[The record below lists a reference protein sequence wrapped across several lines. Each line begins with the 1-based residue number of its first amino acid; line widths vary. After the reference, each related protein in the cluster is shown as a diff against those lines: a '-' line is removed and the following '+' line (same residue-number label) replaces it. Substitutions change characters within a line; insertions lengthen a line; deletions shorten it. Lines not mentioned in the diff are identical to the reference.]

1 MKTTVINLEG
11 IESVLSPAGVE
22 KQLCTHPGI
31 HKVETNFM
39 TGTATVYHDE
49 SVTLAEIKRY
59 VAECG
64 YGCSGECL
72 PEYVCK
78 PGDPPGAVAT
88 MSHAGHA
95 TLAPALRSGA
105 SAGVPAASS
114 ATKADAH
121 AGHAMPAATPAPK
134 ANVQAGHQ
142 APALAP
148 TAKADE
154 HAGQAMPAAKP
165 AKVDEHAGHD
175 MAAMSPEAGETAAM
189 VHEMGHGGS
198 MNMEG
203 MVRDMRNR
211 FLVTFIIAIPVFL
224 YSPLFTDVF
233 KIQLPLPFGLSN
245 QVLSFLLAT
254 PAVLYGGWMFY
265 VGAWRGLKNRT
276 LNMAVLITLSV
287 LAGYFFSVAATF
299 LFKGEVFYEAAVLL
313 LTFVLFGH
321 WMEMR
326 ARSGASQAIQALM
339 NLAPP
344 QATVVRNG
352 QPIEVPTSE
361 VVQDDIVLI
370 RPGDKIP
377 VDGVV
382 VEGESTVDESM
393 ITGESLPVKKA
404 VGSTAVGA
412 TINKT
417 GTFKFRATKV
427 GADTALAQ
435 IVKLVQVAQNSK
447 APSQRL
453 ADRAA
458 QWLVAA
464 AVIIGLLTFFGW
476 YLLGGS
482 SIPSGTEKFVWA
494 LTMAITVVVIACPDA
509 LGLATPTAVMVGT
522 GLGAQNG
529 ILYKN
534 ATALEQAAKL
544 QAIIFDKTG
553 TLTEG
558 KPQVVEV
565 MAVGNPLSQDEL
577 LRLVASAEQ
586 SSEHPLAQAIVDK
599 AKAQK
604 LALEATAGF
613 EAIPGHGMKATVADK
628 ALLVGNRKLMGDS
641 RIELGG
647 HGEHAATLEGAG
659 RTVVYA
665 ALDGKFA
672 GLIAI
677 ADAVR
682 PNAKLAME
690 KLTSMGVQVAMLT
703 GDNRATAERIA
714 GELGITTVFAEVL
727 PGQKADKVKE
737 LQSQGKLVAMVGDG
751 INDAPALAQA
761 DVGIAIGAG
770 TDVAMEA
777 ADVVLMKSDPF
788 DVIGAITLSRA
799 TLRKMHQNLGWAAGY
814 NTIAFPIAAGVF
826 YPWLGLVLRPEIAAI
841 AMSGSSLLVA
851 INALLLKRTKLE
863 GIKAPVQ

>member
-22 KQLCTHPGI
+22 KQMCAHPGI

-39 TGTATVYHDE
+39 TSTATVYHDE
-49 SVTLAEIKRY
+49 SVTLAELKRV

-64 YGCSGECL
+64 YSCSGECL
-72 PEYVCK
+72 PEHVCA
-78 PGDPPGAVAT
+78 PSDPPAAAT
-88 MSHAGHA
+88 MHAGHDMSTHVGHA
-95 TLAPALRSGA
+95 IPAAKPAEHAEHAMPAAKTDEHAGYPMPTAQPAVAPAK
-105 SAGVPAASS
+105 
-114 ATKADAH
+114 TDAH
-121 AGHAMPAATPAPK
+121 AGHAMPADAE
-134 ANVQAGHQ
+134 AG
-142 APALAP
+142 
-148 TAKADE
+148 E
-154 HAGQAMPAAKP
+154 
-165 AKVDEHAGHD
+165 
-175 MAAMSPEAGETAAM
+175 MAAMA
-189 VHEMGHGGS
+189 HEMGHGGGMS
-198 MNMEG
+198 MED

-211 FLVTFIIAIPVFL
+211 FLVSFILAIPVFL
-224 YSPLFTDVF
+224 YSPLFTDYF
-233 KIQLPLPFGLSN
+233 GIQLPLPFGVSN
-245 QVLSFLLAT
+245 EVLSFLLTT
-254 PAVLYGGWMFY
+254 PAVLYGGWVFY
-265 VGAWRGLKNRT
+265 IGAWHGLKNGI
-276 LNMAVLITLSV
+276 LNMAVLVSLSV
-287 LAGYFFSVAATF
+287 LAGYIFSVAATF
-299 LFKGEVFYEAAVLL
+299 FFEGEVFYEAAALL
-313 LTFVLFGH
+313 LVFVLFGH

-344 QATVVRNG
+344 KATVIRNG
-352 QPIEVPTSE
+352 QTVEIPTSE
-361 VVQDDIVLI
+361 VVADDIILI

-382 VEGESTVDESM
+382 IEGESSVDESM
-393 ITGESLPVKKA
+393 ITGESLPVKKS
-404 VGSTAVGA
+404 VESTVVGA

-453 ADRAA
+453 ADQAA

-464 AVIIGLLTFFGW
+464 AVIFGLATFFGW
-476 YLLGGS
+476 YFFGGS
-482 SIPSGTEKFVWA
+482 AIPAGMDKFVWA
-494 LTMAITVVVIACPDA
+494 LTLAITVVVIACPDA

-558 KPQVVEV
+558 KPQVVEIV
-565 MAVGNPLSQDEL
+565 AVGNPLTESEL

-599 AKAQK
+599 ANAQN
-604 LALEATAGF
+604 LGLETATHF
-613 EAIPGHGMKATVADK
+613 EAIPGHGMKATVAGK
-628 ALLVGNRKLMGDS
+628 TLLVGNRKLMHDND
-641 RIELGG
+641 IVLDG
-647 HGEHAATLEGAG
+647 HGEHAASLEGAG

-665 ALDGKFA
+665 AIDGKFA

-682 PNAKLAME
+682 PNAKLAVE
-690 KLTSMGVQVAMLT
+690 KLASMGVQVAMLT

-714 GELGITTVFAEVL
+714 GELGIQTVFAEVL

-737 LQSQGKLVAMVGDG
+737 LQAQGKLVAMVGDG

-770 TDVAMEA
+770 TDVAMET

-788 DVIGAITLSRA
+788 DVIGVITLSRA
-799 TLRKMHQNLGWAAGY
+799 TLRKMHQNLWWAAGY
-814 NTIAFPIAAGVF
+814 NTIAFPIAAGLF
-826 YPWLGLVLRPEIAAI
+826 YPAFGLVLRPEIAAI
-841 AMSGSSLLVA
+841 SMSGSSLLVA

-863 GIKAPVQ
+863 GIKAKV

>member
-1 MKTTVINLEG
+1 MKTTVVHLEG
-11 IESVLSPAGVE
+11 IESVLSANGVE
-22 KQLCTHPGI
+22 KKMCRHSGI
-31 HKVETNFM
+31 HKVEANFM
-39 TGTATVYHDE
+39 TGTATVYHDD
-49 SVTLAEIKRY
+49 SVTLAEIKQC
-59 VAECG
+59 VADCG
-64 YGCSGECL
+64 YGCAGEAA
-72 PEYVCK
+72 PAHVVK
-78 PGDPPGAVAT
+78 QGDPP
-88 MSHAGHA
+88 MEM
-95 TLAPALRSGA
+95 
-105 SAGVPAASS
+105 
-114 ATKADAH
+114 AH
-121 AGHAMPAATPAPK
+121 AGHAMP
-134 ANVQAGHQ
+134 
-142 APALAP
+142 
-148 TAKADE
+148 
-154 HAGQAMPAAKP
+154 MPATMAG
-165 AKVDEHAGHD
+165 EHAGHD
-175 MAAMSPEAGETAAM
+175 MAAIGATGGEMESMA
-189 VHEMGHGGS
+189 HEMGHGAGMS
-198 MNMEG
+198 MEG

-211 FLVTFIIAIPVFL
+211 FIVSFILAIPVFL
-224 YSPLFTDVF
+224 FSPLFTDFF
-233 KIQLPLPFGLSN
+233 KVQLPLPFGLSN

-254 PAVLYGGWMFY
+254 PAVLYGGWVFY
-265 VGAWRGLKNRT
+265 IGAWRGLKNST
-276 LNMAVLITLSV
+276 LNMAVLVTLSV
-287 LAGYFFSVAATF
+287 LAGYLFSVAATF

-344 QATVVRNG
+344 KATIIRNG
-352 QPIEVPTSE
+352 EPVEISTSD
-361 VVQDDIVLI
+361 VLLDDIVLI

-382 VEGESTVDESM
+382 TEGESNVDESM
-393 ITGESLPVKKA
+393 LTGESLPVKKE
-404 VGSTAVGA
+404 VGSLVAGA

-417 GTFKFRATKV
+417 GTFRFRATKV

-435 IVKLVQVAQNSK
+435 IVKLVQMAQNSK

-464 AVIIGLLTFFGW
+464 AVIFGVATFFGW
-476 YLLGGS
+476 CFFGGRYVPAEMS
-482 SIPSGTEKFVWA
+482 PTVWA
-494 LTMAITVVVIACPDA
+494 LTLAITVVVIACPDA

-558 KPQVVEV
+558 KPQVVEIV
-565 MAVGNPLSQDEL
+565 TSDQSSVISGTDEF

-599 AKAQK
+599 AKAQNLK
-604 LALEATAGF
+604 MEQPSGF
-613 EAIPGHGMKATVADK
+613 EAIPGHGMKAKVAGRS
-628 ALLVGNRKLMGDS
+628 LLVGNRKLMRDNKITMDGYEERAS
-641 RIELGG
+641 S
-647 HGEHAATLEGAG
+647 LEGAG

-665 ALDGKFA
+665 AADGKFA
-672 GLIAI
+672 GMIAI

-682 PNAKLAME
+682 ANAKLAVE
-690 KLTSMGVQVAMLT
+690 KLTKMGVQVAMLS

-737 LQSQGKLVAMVGDG
+737 LQFQGKLVAMVGDG

-770 TDVAMEA
+770 TDVAMET

-799 TLRKMHQNLGWAAGY
+799 TLRKMHQNLWWAAGY
-814 NTIAFPIAAGVF
+814 NTVAFPIAAGLF
-826 YPWLGLVLRPEIAAI
+826 YPAFGLVLRPEIAALS
-841 AMSGSSLLVA
+841 MSGSSLLVA
-851 INALLLKRTKLE
+851 INALMLKNTKLE
-863 GIKAPVQ
+863 GIKAKV

>member
-1 MKTTVINLEG
+1 MKTTVINIEG

-22 KQLCTHPGI
+22 NKMCQHPGI

-39 TGTATVYHDE
+39 TGTATVYHDD
-49 SVTLAEIKRY
+49 SVSLREIKQC
-59 VAECG
+59 VADCG
-64 YGCSGECL
+64 YQCAGEAAPHNL
-72 PEYVCK
+72 VK
-78 PGDPPGAVAT
+78 PGDPPVAGVSHAEHIMT
-88 MSHAGHA
+88 AAQPAQHEGHDLVEHAGHA
-95 TLAPALRSGA
+95 IP
-105 SAGVPAASS
+105 
-114 ATKADAH
+114 
-121 AGHAMPAATPAPK
+121 M
-134 ANVQAGHQ
+134 
-142 APALAP
+142 P
-148 TAKADE
+148 TAKA
-154 HAGQAMPAAKP
+154 
-165 AKVDEHAGHD
+165 DEHAGHD
-175 MAAMSPEAGETAAM
+175 MAAMPAKGGEMDAM
-189 VHEMGHGGS
+189 AHEMGHGGG

-211 FLVTFIIAIPVFL
+211 FYVTFLLAIPVFL
-224 YSPLFTDVF
+224 YSPLFTQYF
-233 KIQLPLPFGLSN
+233 HLQLPLPFGLSN
-245 QVLSFLLAT
+245 EIVSFLLAT
-254 PAVLYGGWMFY
+254 PAVLYGGWIFY
-265 VGAWRGLKNRT
+265 IGAWRGLQNRV
-276 LNMAVLITLSV
+276 LNMAVLVTLSV
-287 LAGYFFSVAATF
+287 LAGYLFSVAATF

-344 QATVVRNG
+344 KATVIRNG
-352 QPIEVPTSE
+352 EPVEVPTSD
-361 VVQDDIVLI
+361 VLLNDIVLI

-382 VEGESTVDESM
+382 TDGASSVDESM
-393 ITGESLPVKKA
+393 LTGESLPVKKE
-404 VGSTAVGA
+404 VGSAVAGA

-435 IVKLVQVAQNSK
+435 IVKLVQMAQNSK

-464 AVIIGLLTFFGW
+464 AVIFGVATFFGW
-476 YLLGGS
+476 YFFGGAYVPGGMS
-482 SIPSGTEKFVWA
+482 PAVWA
-494 LTMAITVVVIACPDA
+494 LTLAITVVVIACPDA

-558 KPQVVEV
+558 KPQVVEIV
-565 MAVGNPLSQDEL
+565 AVDNLLTENEL

-599 AKAQK
+599 AKAQNQK
-604 LALEATAGF
+604 LEDATGF
-613 EAIPGHGMKATVADK
+613 DAIPGHGMKAKVAGK
-628 ALLVGNRKLMGDS
+628 TLLVGNRKLMRDNNIAMDDYQERGDV
-641 RIELGG
+641 
-647 HGEHAATLEGAG
+647 LEGAG

-665 ALDGKFA
+665 AADGKFA
-672 GLIAI
+672 GMIAI

-682 PNAKLAME
+682 PNAKQAVE
-690 KLTSMGVQVAMLT
+690 KLTAMGVQVAMLT

-770 TDVAMEA
+770 TDVAMET
-777 ADVVLMKSDPF
+777 ADIVLMKSDPF

-799 TLRKMHQNLGWAAGY
+799 TLRKMHQNLWWAAGY
-814 NTIAFPIAAGVF
+814 NTIAFPIAAGLF
-826 YPWLGLVLRPEIAAI
+826 YPAFGLILRPEIAALS
-841 AMSGSSLLVA
+841 MSGSSLLVA
-851 INALLLKRTKLE
+851 VNALMLKYTNLE
-863 GIKAPVQ
+863 GIKARN

>member
-11 IESVLSPAGVE
+11 IESVLTPAGVE
-22 KQLCTHPGI
+22 KRLCEHPGI

-49 SVTLAEIKRY
+49 SVTLADLKRC

-64 YGCSGECL
+64 YSCSGECL
-72 PEYVCK
+72 PEHICK
-78 PGDPPGAVAT
+78 PGDPPVAAAV
-88 MSHAGHA
+88 SHAGHDM
-95 TLAPALRSGA
+95 
-105 SAGVPAASS
+105 SAHAGHGMPAAKP
-114 ATKADAH
+114 AEHVGHLMPPAKAEVH
-121 AGHAMPAATPAPK
+121 AGHAMPPG
-134 ANVQAGHQ
+134 AG
-142 APALAP
+142 
-148 TAKADE
+148 
-154 HAGQAMPAAKP
+154 AG
-165 AKVDEHAGHD
+165 E
-175 MAAMSPEAGETAAM
+175 MAAIG
-189 VHEMGHGGS
+189 HEMGHGAGMS
-198 MNMEG
+198 MEG

-211 FLVTFIIAIPVFL
+211 FLVSFILAIPIFL
-224 YSPLFTDVF
+224 YSPLFTDYF
-233 KIQLPLPFGLSN
+233 GIQLPLPFGLSN
-245 QVLSFLLAT
+245 EVLSFLLTT
-254 PAVLYGGWMFY
+254 PAVLYGGWVFY
-265 VGAWRGLKNRT
+265 IGAWRGLKNRI
-276 LNMAVLITLSV
+276 LNMSVLVSLSV
-287 LAGYFFSVAATF
+287 LAGYLFSVAATF
-299 LFKGEVFYEAAVLL
+299 LFEGEVFYEAAALL
-313 LTFVLFGH
+313 LAFVLFGH

-344 QATVVRNG
+344 MATVIREG
-352 QPIEVPTSE
+352 QQVELPTAE
-361 VVQDDIVLI
+361 VVAGDTVLI

-377 VDGVV
+377 VDGVI
-382 VEGESTVDESM
+382 VEGESSVDESM
-393 ITGESLPVKKA
+393 ITGESLPVKKS
-404 VGSTAVGA
+404 VGSNVVGA
-412 TINKT
+412 TINQT
-417 GTFKFRATKV
+417 GTFKFQATRV

-464 AVIIGLLTFFGW
+464 AVVFGLATFLGW
-476 YLLGGS
+476 YFLGGS
-482 SIPSGTEKFVWA
+482 AIPADVDRFVWS
-494 LTMAITVVVIACPDA
+494 LTLAITVVVIACPDA

-565 MAVGNPLSQDEL
+565 AAAGNLLSQDEL

-586 SSEHPLAQAIVDK
+586 SSEHPLAQAVVEK
-599 AKAQK
+599 AKAQN
-604 LALEATAGF
+604 LAMEAVEDF
-613 EAIPGHGMKATVADK
+613 EAIPGHGLKATVAGK
-628 ALLVGNRKLMGDS
+628 TLLVGNRKLMRDNH
-641 RIELGG
+641 ITQDG
-647 HGEHAATLEGAG
+647 HGEHAASLEGAG

-665 ALDGKFA
+665 AMDGQFA

-682 PNAKLAME
+682 PNARLAVE
-690 KLTSMGVQVAMLT
+690 KLHAMGVQVAMLT

-714 GELGITTVFAEVL
+714 RELGIQTVFAEVL

-737 LQSQGKLVAMVGDG
+737 LQAQGKLVAMVGDG

-770 TDVAMEA
+770 TDVAMET

-799 TLRKMHQNLGWAAGY
+799 TLRKMHQNLWWAAGY
-814 NTIAFPIAAGVF
+814 NTIAFPIAAGLF
-826 YPWLGLVLRPEIAAI
+826 YPAFGLVLRPEIAAI
-841 AMSGSSLLVA
+841 SMSGSSLLVA
-851 INALLLKRTKLE
+851 VNALLLKRTRLE
-863 GIKAPVQ
+863 

>member
-1 MKTTVINLEG
+1 MKTTVIKLEG

-22 KQLCTHPGI
+22 KKMCQHPGI

-39 TGTATVYHDE
+39 TNTATVYHDD
-49 SVTLAEIKRY
+49 SVTLAEIKKC
-59 VAECG
+59 VADCG
-64 YGCSGECL
+64 YGSAGEAL
-72 PEYVCK
+72 PEHLIK
-78 PGDPPGAVAT
+78 PGNPPAAATVGAGHDTPVPAPGAGVTA
-88 MSHAGHA
+88 HAGHTMPA
-95 TLAPALRSGA
+95 KTDEHAGHKMPAPLAAKAGEHAKHAAPVTKPA
-105 SAGVPAASS
+105 V
-114 ATKADAH
+114 KADAH
-121 AGHAMPAATPAPK
+121 AGHDTPAP
-134 ANVQAGHQ
+134 AERSGAG
-142 APALAP
+142 
-148 TAKADE
+148 
-154 HAGQAMPAAKP
+154 
-165 AKVDEHAGHD
+165 V
-175 MAAMSPEAGETAAM
+175 AAMGAEAGEVEAM
-189 VHEMGHGGS
+189 THEMGHGGG
-198 MNMEG
+198 MDMAG

-211 FLVTFIIAIPVFL
+211 FFVAFIIAIPVFL
-224 YSPLFTDVF
+224 YSPLFTGYF
-233 KIQLPLPFGLSN
+233 KIQLPLLFGLSN
-245 QVLSFLLAT
+245 EVLSFLLAT
-254 PAVLYGGWMFY
+254 PAVLYGGWVFY
-265 VGAWRGLKNRT
+265 VGAWRGLRNRT

-287 LAGYFFSVAATF
+287 MAGYSFSVAATF
-299 LFKGEVFYEAAVLL
+299 FFKGEVFYEAAVLL

-339 NLAPP
+339 NLTPP
-344 QATVVRNG
+344 KATVIRNE
-352 QPIEVPTSE
+352 QPVEVPTSE
-361 VVQDDIVLI
+361 VLLDDIVLI
-370 RPGDKIP
+370 RPGDKVP
-377 VDGVV
+377 VDGAII
-382 VEGESTVDESM
+382 EGESSVDESM
-393 ITGESLPVKKA
+393 ITGESLPVKKT
-404 VGSTAVGA
+404 VGSTVIGA

-435 IVKLVQVAQNSK
+435 IVKLVQMAQNSK

-464 AVIIGLLTFFGW
+464 AVIFGLATFLGWFFFG
-476 YLLGGS
+476 GS
-482 SIPSGTEKFVWA
+482 IIPAGMDKTVWA
-494 LTMAITVVVIACPDA
+494 LTLAITVVVIACPDA
-509 LGLATPTAVMVGT
+509 LGLAMPTAVMVGT

-529 ILYKN
+529 ILFKN

-565 MAVGNPLSQDEL
+565 MAASNPLTQDEM

-599 AKAQK
+599 AKAQNLK
-604 LALEATAGF
+604 LEDTSGF
-613 EAIPGHGMKATVADK
+613 EAIPGHGMKATVAGK
-628 ALLVGNRKLMGDS
+628 TLLVGNRKLMGDNN
-641 RIELGG
+641 IALDG
-647 HGEHAATLEGAG
+647 HGEHAASLEGAG
-659 RTVVYA
+659 RTVIYSAV
-665 ALDGKFA
+665 DGKFA

-682 PNAKLAME
+682 PNAKQAVE
-690 KLTSMGVQVAMLT
+690 KLTAMGVQVAMLT

-714 GELGITTVFAEVL
+714 GELGIKTVFAEIL

-761 DVGIAIGAG
+761 NVGIAIGAG

-788 DVIGAITLSRA
+788 DVIGAIALSRA
-799 TLRKMHQNLGWAAGY
+799 TLRKMHQNLWWAAGY
-814 NTIAFPIAAGVF
+814 NIIAFPIAAGLF
-826 YPWLGLVLRPEIAAI
+826 YPAFGLVLRPEIAAI
-841 AMSGSSLLVA
+841 SMSGSSLLVA
-851 INALLLKRTKLE
+851 INALMLKNTKLE
-863 GIKAPVQ
+863 GIKAKPQ

>member
-1 MKTTVINLEG
+1 MKTTVIKLEG
-11 IESVLSPAGVE
+11 VESVLSPAGIE
-22 KQLCTHPGI
+22 KRMCRHPGI
-31 HKVETNFM
+31 RIVETNFM
-39 TGTATVYHDE
+39 TGTATIYHDE
-49 SVTLAEIKRY
+49 SVTLADIKRC

-72 PEYVCK
+72 PEHVCK
-78 PGDPPGAVAT
+78 PGDPPGAAA
-88 MSHAGHA
+88 MSHTGHEM
-95 TLAPALRSGA
+95 
-105 SAGVPAASS
+105 GV
-114 ATKADAH
+114 H
-121 AGHAMPAATPAPK
+121 AGHAMPAVQPAAAPATQAD
-134 ANVQAGHQ
+134 VHAGH
-142 APALAP
+142 
-148 TAKADE
+148 
-154 HAGQAMPAAKP
+154 AMPAGAQ
-165 AKVDEHAGHD
+165 
-175 MAAMSPEAGETAAM
+175 AGEMEAM
-189 VHEMGHGGS
+189 AHEMGHGAG
-198 MNMEG
+198 MGMEA
-203 MVRDMRNR
+203 MVHDMRNR
-211 FLVTFIIAIPVFL
+211 FLVSFILAIPIFL
-224 YSPLFTDVF
+224 YSPLFTDYF
-233 KIQLPLPFGLSN
+233 KIRLPLPLGLSSP
-245 QVLSFLLAT
+245 VLSFLLTT
-254 PAVLYGGWMFY
+254 PAVLYGGWVFY
-265 VGAWRGLKNRT
+265 TGAWRGLKNRV
-276 LNMAVLITLSV
+276 LNMAVLVSLSV
-287 LAGYFFSVAATF
+287 LAGYLFSVAATF
-299 LFKGEVFYEAAVLL
+299 LFQGEVFYEAAALL

-326 ARSGASQAIQALM
+326 ARAGASQAIQALM

-344 QATVVRNG
+344 KATVLRDG
-352 QPIEVPTSE
+352 QAVEVPTSE
-361 VVQDDIVLI
+361 VVPDDVVLI

-382 VEGESTVDESM
+382 VEGESSVDESM
-393 ITGESLPVKKA
+393 LTGESLPVKKR
-404 VGSTAVGA
+404 VGSNVVGA
-412 TINKT
+412 AINKT

-464 AVIIGLLTFFGW
+464 AVIFGLATFFGW
-476 YLLGGS
+476 YFLGGS
-482 SIPSGTEKFVWA
+482 AIPAGMDKFVWA
-494 LTMAITVVVIACPDA
+494 LTLAITVVVIACPDA
-509 LGLATPTAVMVGT
+509 LGLATPTAIMVGT

-544 QAIIFDKTG
+544 QAVIFDKTG

-565 MAVGNPLSQDEL
+565 MAAGNSLSQDDL

-586 SSEHPLAQAIVDK
+586 ASEHPLAQAVVER
-599 AKAQK
+599 ARSQN
-604 LALEATAGF
+604 LALDTVEGF
-613 EAIPGHGMKATVADK
+613 EAIPGHGLKATVTGRT
-628 ALLVGNRKLMGDS
+628 LLVGNRKLMGDNH
-641 RIELGG
+641 IALDG
-647 HGEHAATLEGAG
+647 HGEHAASLEGAG

-665 ALDGKFA
+665 ALDGQFA

-682 PNAKLAME
+682 SNAGLAVGR
-690 KLTSMGVQVAMLT
+690 LSAMGVQVAMLT

-714 GELGITTVFAEVL
+714 GELGIQTVFAEVL

-737 LQSQGKLVAMVGDG
+737 LQSRGKLVAMVGDG

-770 TDVAMEA
+770 TDVAMET

-788 DVIGAITLSRA
+788 DVIGAIALSRA
-799 TLRKMHQNLGWAAGY
+799 TLRKMHQNLWWAAGY

-826 YPWLGLVLRPEIAAI
+826 YPAFGLMLRPEIAALS
-841 AMSGSSLLVA
+841 MSGSSLLVA
-851 INALLLKRTKLE
+851 INALLLKRTRLN
-863 GIKAPVQ
+863 GSQVRDQS

>member
-1 MKTTVINLEG
+1 MKTTVIKLDG

-22 KQLCTHPGI
+22 KHMCTMPGI

-49 SVTLAEIKRY
+49 LVTLEEIKRC
-59 VAECG
+59 VADCG
-64 YGCSGECL
+64 YACSGECL
-72 PEYVCK
+72 PEHVVK
-78 PGDPPGAVAT
+78 PGDPPAAIAT
-88 MSHAGHA
+88 MDHSVHAAHVDHGM
-95 TLAPALRSGA
+95 PA
-105 SAGVPAASS
+105 VEEEAAHIAHDMS
-114 ATKADAH
+114 AH
-121 AGHAMPAATPAPK
+121 AGHAMPGARPAP
-134 ANVQAGHQ
+134 QA
-142 APALAP
+142 
-148 TAKADE
+148 D
-154 HAGQAMPAAKP
+154 
-165 AKVDEHAGHD
+165 VHAGHKMAAEGAVSGEGE
-175 MAAMSPEAGETAAM
+175 MAAMA
-189 VHEMGHGGS
+189 HEMGHGGS
-198 MNMEG
+198 MSMEG

-211 FLVTFIIAIPVFL
+211 FLVSFLLAIPIFL
-224 YSPLFTDVF
+224 YSPLFTVTF
-233 KIQLPLPFGLSN
+233 GIQLPLPFGLSN
-245 QVLSFLLAT
+245 EVLSFLLTT
-254 PAVLYGGWMFY
+254 PAVLYGGWVFY
-265 VGAWRGLKNRT
+265 IGAWRGLKNRV
-276 LNMAVLITLSV
+276 LNMSVLVSLSV
-287 LAGYFFSVAATF
+287 LAGYLFSVAATF
-299 LFKGEVFYEAAVLL
+299 LFKGEVFYEAAALL
-313 LTFVLFGH
+313 LVFVLFGH

-339 NLAPP
+339 NLTPP
-344 QATVVRNG
+344 KATVIRDG
-352 QPIEVPTSE
+352 QPVEVSTSE
-361 VVQDDIVLI
+361 VVVDDVVLI

-382 VEGESTVDESM
+382 LEGESSVDESM
-393 ITGESLPVKKA
+393 ITGESLPVKKS
-404 VGSTAVGA
+404 VGSNVVGA

-435 IVKLVQVAQNSK
+435 IVKLVQIAQNSK

-464 AVIIGLLTFFGW
+464 AVIFGLATFFGW
-476 YLLGGS
+476 YFWGGS
-482 SIPSGTEKFVWA
+482 AIPLGMDKFVWA
-494 LTMAITVVVIACPDA
+494 LTLAITVVVIACPDA

-558 KPQVVEV
+558 KPQVVEIMV
-565 MAVGNPLSQDEL
+565 AGNPLSQDEL

-599 AKAQK
+599 AKAQN
-604 LALEATAGF
+604 LVLEQTSGF
-613 EAIPGHGMKATVADK
+613 DAIPGHGMKAIVAGK
-628 ALLVGNRKLMGDS
+628 TLLVGNRKLMRDNGVTLD
-641 RIELGG
+641 G
-647 HGEHAATLEGAG
+647 HGEHAASLEGAG

-665 ALDGKFA
+665 ALDGQFA

-682 PNAKLAME
+682 SSAKVAVE
-690 KLTSMGVQVAMLT
+690 KLNAMGVQVAMLT

-714 GELGITTVFAEVL
+714 SELGIQTVFAEVL

-770 TDVAMEA
+770 TDVAMET

-799 TLRKMHQNLGWAAGY
+799 TLRKMHQNLWWAAGY
-814 NTIAFPIAAGVF
+814 NTIAFPIAAGLF
-826 YPWLGLVLRPEIAAI
+826 YPAFGLVLRPEIAAI
-841 AMSGSSLLVA
+841 SMSGSSLLVA
-851 INALLLKRTKLE
+851 INALLLKRTRLE
-863 GIKAPVQ
+863 GIRSKN